1 MLLDS
6 EAGLMD
12 YPQLIYAIFVP
23 YINFEYICW
32 KFPVA
37 CIYGCQRGFYLEKN
51 GAGFNYNSK

>member
-1 MLLDS
+1 M
-6 EAGLMD
+6 G